1 LYPSD
6 TISTV
11 YNWSNNNNSDFI
23 SQLSSG
29 SYWVNVNNSFCSDSL
44 FFNLISP
51 DTVSFNWSKND
62 VLCYGDSNG
71 IVELSPIAGVTP
83 FKFVFDGYIYSDSVF
98 SDLTVGNYQFYIKDS
113 SNCNSDTVLVTINQP
128 DSLEIFF
135 QVTPE
140 SDSGYFD
147 GVAFAIVNG
156 GTSPF
161 TYSWSHL
168 PTFNDS
174 VVVYLSNGYYPI
186 TVTDYNGC
194 FALDSAF
201 VGLLT
206 VVDENNIKI
215 IEIFPNPSNG
225 TIFFNNTSNDF
236 TNLKVFDL
244 SGKLVEDEIT
254 IMPADKLKLNL
265 NKGHYL
271 IEITQNSFR
280 TVEKIVILE

>member
-1 LYPSD
+1 M
-6 TISTV
+6 
-11 YNWSNNNNSDFI
+11 
-23 SQLSSG
+23 
-29 SYWVNVNNSFCSDSL
+29 
-44 FFNLISP
+44 
-51 DTVSFNWSKND
+51 
-62 VLCYGDSNG
+62 
-71 IVELSPIAGVTP
+71 
-83 FKFVFDGYIYSDSVF
+83 
-98 SDLTVGNYQFYIKDS
+98 
-113 SNCNSDTVLVTINQP
+113 
-128 DSLEIFF
+128 
-135 QVTPE
+135 
-140 SDSGYFD
+140 
-147 GVAFAIVNG
+147 
-156 GTSPF
+156 
-161 TYSWSHL
+161 

-194 FALDSAF
+194 SALDSAF

-215 IEIFPNPSNG
+215 LEIFPNPSNG

-244 SGKLVEDEIT
+244 SGKLVVDEIT